1 MFLKPVKLPPHFWV
15 NHRHLILTSG
25 LVILLGVGGLWGFQN
40 RQALS
45 AKKAAP
51 QTPATATQIAHTQTQ
66 VQRRL
71 QHYITQQA
79 HNGTTSIS
87 FYNLGAKAGT
97 PAAKQ
102 PNLRRLY
109 AAGKLSAGINAHT
122 PEVAASTYKLFIAA
136 YVFQQHHQ
144 LGTAWTDGDTAGFE
158 DMIINSGNDYADHT
172 LDTNGLLA
180 VDNFIGAQKWYTPVF
195 NAGQTA
201 NTTAHSLNLA
211 LQALDR
217 QDYPYNHAADRQW
230 LLKLMRRQVY
240 RSGIPAGAKAATPGT
255 TVADKVG
262 WYADT
267 NNDAGIVTLPN
278 GERYVLVIMTHGQHQ
293 SGFSGFPRIAKI
305 TQHIQHLVYGPQVA
319 RSLTN

>member
-1 MFLKPVKLPPHFWV
+1 MFPNHPKLPSHFWAKY
-15 NHRHLILTSG
+15 HHLIITSS
-25 LVILLGVGGLWGFQN
+25 LVILLAVGGLWGFQN

-45 AKKAAP
+45 AKKATP
-51 QTPATATQIAHTQTQ
+51 TPPATTAQITHTQRQ
-66 VQRRL
+66 IQHRL
-71 QHYITQQA
+71 QRYITQQS
-79 HNGTTSIS
+79 NDGTTSIS

-97 PAAKQ
+97 PAAQ
-102 PNLRRLY
+102 QANLRRLY
-109 AAGKLSAGINAHT
+109 APGKLSAGVNAHT
-122 PEVAASTYKLFIAA
+122 PAVAASTYKLFIAA

-144 LGTAWTDGDTAGFE
+144 TGAPWTNADTAGFE

-201 NTTAHSLNLA
+201 ETTAHSLNLA

-217 QDYPYNHAADRQW
+217 QQYPYNHAADRQW
-230 LLKLMRRQVY
+230 LLKLMRKQVY
-240 RSGIPAGAKAATPGT
+240 RTGIPAGAKAATPGT

-278 GERYVLVIMTHGQHQ
+278 GERYVLVIMTHGQQ
-293 SGFSGFPRIAKI
+293 QTGFSGFPRIAKI
-305 TQHIQHLVYGPQVA
+305 TKHIQHLVYGPQVA
-319 RSLTN
+319 RSLTH